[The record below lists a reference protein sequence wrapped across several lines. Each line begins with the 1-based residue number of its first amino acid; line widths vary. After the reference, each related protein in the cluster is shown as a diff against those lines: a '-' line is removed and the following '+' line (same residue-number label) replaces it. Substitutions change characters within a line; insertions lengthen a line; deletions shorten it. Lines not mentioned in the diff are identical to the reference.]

1 MRQMPLSVEEN
12 VKQRQE
18 LAHRSYQ
25 NEEEKTKLEKEIT
38 QLLRF
43 KDQQKQ
49 YLPLYIQVSRMA
61 RELLEGIEGYD
72 EYGISEDV
80 RDAMKEARKQLQILR
95 ALREED

>member
-1 MRQMPLSVEEN
+1 
-12 VKQRQE
+12 
-18 LAHRSYQ
+18 
-25 NEEEKTKLEKEIT
+25 
-38 QLLRF
+38 
-43 KDQQKQ
+43 
-49 YLPLYIQVSRMA
+49 MA